1 MIDKLPYIEIEQPIG
16 NFYITKLRADI
27 LSNIVNVIPRSKDND
42 KAIQREE
49 SKKRIQEIAE
59 YCSDPDATFPTP
71 IIVSI
76 YESANITRSEYFFE
90 IESDSNEKIG
100 EVIDGQH
107 RLRGIQRSD
116 YATDFE
122 LPVVLMFNLTEE
134 EKAYVFSIINSK
146 QTKVSSS
153 LIYDLF
159 SLSQHR
165 SPTKTAHEIARALN
179 RNPESPFYKR
189 LKMLGKKIEGE
200 DKATLSQGTF
210 VKHLTGL
217 ISKHPDRDYR
227 LSKTNKDFPIDDSL
241 PLRNYFIQDRD
252 DIILKILTNLFRAL
266 KEVFPQH
273 WENPNDNILW
283 KTTGYIAI
291 IKSFPE
297 LYNLGRQKN
306 DLSYDFFIN
315 VFDEFNATL
324 HKKDITLTSKD
335 FPSNAQQQSRLSKI
349 LVDSIEKDSS

>member
-1 MIDKLPYIEIEQPIG
+1 
-16 NFYITKLRADI
+16 
-27 LSNIVNVIPRSKDND
+27 
-42 KAIQREE
+42 
-49 SKKRIQEIAE
+49 
-59 YCSDPDATFPTP
+59 
-71 IIVSI
+71 
-76 YESANITRSEYFFE
+76 
-90 IESDSNEKIG
+90 
-100 EVIDGQH
+100 
-107 RLRGIQRSD
+107 
-116 YATDFE
+116 
-122 LPVVLMFNLTEE
+122 MFNLTEE

-159 SLSQHR
+159 SLSQYR

-179 RNPESPFYKR
+179 RDPESPFYKR

-227 LSKTNKDFPIDDSL
+227 LSKTNKDFPTEDSL

-266 KEVFPQH
+266 KEVFPQQ
-273 WENPNDNILW
+273 WDNPNNSILW

-291 IKSFPE
+291 IKSFTE
-297 LYNLGRQKN
+297 LYNLGRQEN
-306 DLSYDFFIN
+306 DLSYNFFIN
-315 VFDEFNATL
+315 VFERFDEILIEKN
-324 HKKDITLTSKD
+324 ITLTSKD

-349 LVDSIEKDSS
+349 LLESVGKEDS